1 MTNNNTISISNTI
14 CGLGFFGEFSGKKNS
29 KTLAQNGYNS
39 IKYMSIEYEYRVWGV
54 SVRSITYDYRDH
66 SSI

>member
-1 MTNNNTISISNTI
+1 MSISMTNNNTISISNTI

-39 IKYMSIEYEYRVWGV
+39 IEYEYRV
-54 SVRSITYDYRDH
+54 
-66 SSI
+66 

>member
-1 MTNNNTISISNTI
+1 MSISMTNNKNNTISISNTI

-39 IKYMSIEYEYRVWGV
+39 IEYEYRV
-54 SVRSITYDYRDH
+54 
-66 SSI
+66 

>member
-14 CGLGFFGEFSGKKNS
+14 CGLGFLGNS
-29 KTLAQNGYNS
+29 PEKRIAKLSLKTDITVS
-39 IKYMSIEYEYRVWGV
+39 SMSIEYEYRVWGV